1 MGRMRWLDPKIP
13 AIADMIHCILQG
25 ILIPLLISFL
35 TSSRVKNDKLLFRIY
50 VIFINGL
57 AFTQTIVHLY
67 DTLDF
72 FDSRTPA
79 SRPAVLVLTPVLN
92 VALGASAQ
100 LFFIFRCWRIYK
112 QRVLFVLPLLALW
125 LIALVPGLL
134 MGYYFLESVKRS
146 TLRPASVALG
156 VWIFSSF
163 ALEVCVTTT
172 TVVYLFRTR
181 TGLAEHNGVFKTIWQ
196 VTWVS
201 AAPPPILMII
211 VWINAYIIN
220 NITHPITAVVVD
232 MTGKAYVLSL
242 MITIVGRGYIRA
254 RLDSSIP
261 KSGLATVLTV
271 EDDVPPTAVA
281 REESS
286 AYELEPRG
294 RVTNGA
300 ASDCETAYP
309 QDTLSVG
316 SFRSKPAAN
325 GSESTCTHQIQLPK

>member
-1 MGRMRWLDPKIP
+1 M
-13 AIADMIHCILQG
+13 A
-25 ILIPLLISFL
+25 
-35 TSSRVKNDKLLFRIY
+35 
-50 VIFINGL
+50 
-57 AFTQTIVHLY
+57 
-67 DTLDF
+67 
-72 FDSRTPA
+72 
-79 SRPAVLVLTPVLN
+79 
-92 VALGASAQ
+92 
-100 LFFIFRCWRIYK
+100 
-112 QRVLFVLPLLALW
+112 
-125 LIALVPGLL
+125 
-134 MGYYFLESVKRS
+134 
-146 TLRPASVALG
+146 

-201 AAPPPILMII
+201 AALPPILMTV

-220 NITHPITAVVVD
+220 KLTHPITAVVAD

-254 RLDSSIP
+254 QLDNSIP

-271 EDDVPPTAVA
+271 DDDIRTTTVA
-281 REESS
+281 REELG
-286 AYELEPRG
+286 AYELEPIG

-309 QDTLSVG
+309 QDTVNISP
-316 SFRSKPAAN
+316 FR
-325 GSESTCTHQIQLPK
+325 